1 MKEKVNRRDF
11 LKLAGGAS
19 AMSLVPSF
27 IGKTELFAVK
37 DEALVLNERVE
48 SILSQVIPLSFDKQG
63 NLMLR
68 ESRDKAGNCVVSMP
82 TQRSKEYQK
91 TNNRVKETKLLVVHF
106 DGASSFRNSGKARN
120 ARNTLYGLDG
130 NNASVH
136 WCVDEFQ
143 INPEGNDD
151 IGYGI
156 LQTQPASGDPN
167 KPFKGRHVTIGVE
180 LATGRPD
187 LNRIYT
193 GNLLNKLGLR
203 SNLNNL
209 IEAGIKDIDSY
220 SVGFEQIGWY
230 YSSNFP
236 SNFPPEKQIS
246 NVLSLTLATIKQF
259 DLGPWDIV
267 GHNEIQEKPDPGNE
281 FMATLRFLV
290 GIYLLEQ
297 RSEERLS
304 ASEFTVFKNYFN
316 DIGKYLK
323 EKSGEH
329 RFNRWNEYIGF
340 DKFIAGFQ
348 LRSLN
353 YLARKLIEIEY

>member
-1 MKEKVNRRDF
+1 MKEKVCRRGF

-19 AMSLVPSF
+19 VAPFLSSF
-27 IGKTELFAVK
+27 RRKTEFLAV
-37 DEALVLNERVE
+37 ENETLVLNERVE
-48 SILSQVIPLSFDKQG
+48 SILSQVTPLSFDEQG
-63 NLMLR
+63 NLMLGEY
-68 ESRDKAGNCVVSMP
+68 ESITENCVVSMP
-82 TQRSKEYQK
+82 TQRSMEYQR
-91 TNNRVKETKLLVVHF
+91 TNNKVKDVKLLVVHF
-106 DGASSFRNSGKARN
+106 DGASRYRNSGKTRN

-143 INPEGNDD
+143 IDPDGNDD

-167 KPFKGRHVTIGVE
+167 KPYKGKHVTIGVE

-193 GNLLNKLGLR
+193 GNLSKKLGLR
-203 SNLNNL
+203 SNLNDL
-209 IEAGIKDIDSY
+209 IEAGITDIDNY

-230 YSSNFP
+230 YSRNFP
-236 SNFPPEKQIS
+236 NNFPPEKQIS
-246 NVLSLTLATIKQF
+246 NVLSLTLAVIEQF
-259 DLGPWDIV
+259 GLSPWDIV

-290 GIYLLEQ
+290 GVYLLKQ
-297 RSEERLS
+297 RRYKPLTS
-304 ASEFTVFKNYFN
+304 SEFKVFKNYFI

-323 EKSGEH
+323 EKSGQH

-340 DKFIAGFQ
+340 DKFIAGLFYRNQ
-348 LRSLN
+348 N
-353 YLARKLIEIEY
+353 YMLRKLMEIEF